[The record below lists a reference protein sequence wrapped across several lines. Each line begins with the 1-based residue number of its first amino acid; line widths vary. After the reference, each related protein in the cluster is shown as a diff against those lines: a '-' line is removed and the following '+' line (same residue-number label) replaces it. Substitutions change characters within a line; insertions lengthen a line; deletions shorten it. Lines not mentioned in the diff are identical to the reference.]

1 MKIKRLLNNK
11 CFIEVS
17 FVVIMVV
24 IFIIIAYFMIKQL
37 DKMPR
42 YKCIETKEVEKTKW
56 ICSGNI
62 YYKECVE
69 ETYYEE
75 ICLKS
80 ERVK

>member
-1 MKIKRLLNNK
+1 MSIKTFNNEN
-11 CFIEVS
+11 FIDFTVG
-17 FVVIMVV
+17 VIMVV
-24 IFIIIAYFMIKQL
+24 ILIIIAYFMIKWL
-37 DKMPR
+37 DKIPK

-56 ICSGNI
+56 ICNGNI
-62 YYKECVE
+62 SYKECVE